1 MKMFYYTIN
10 MRGSLWLKL
19 HGSSS
24 AFGFHFLVLFPSF
37 PFLWS
42 FLFFCPKK
50 KRVVPAWNGDSKNH
64 ILWRAT
70 SCLSFCLFCRFIFF
84 FRQNVLPIWKFAN
97 FFLKKLPHLISYYV
111 HTNEWPCITH
121 KCSFELRLC
130 LYLESVRMFVVL
142 KSL

>member
-19 HGSSS
+19 HGSCS
-24 AFGFHFLVLFPSF
+24 AFGFHFLVLSPSF

-50 KRVVPAWNGDSKNH
+50 KTRCPCVKRWLKEPYSLACH
-64 ILWRAT
+64 IMLIFLFV
-70 SCLSFCLFCRFIFF
+70 LSVYFF